1 MACLHGEVAF
11 LTATLI
17 VIDMTLAGL
26 FWAMSHATGQ
36 GEDVIAKLIRKVLYV
51 GAFAYII
58 GNFNWLAGIVFR
70 SFAGLG
76 LTASGSTLSME
87 NFLQPG
93 RLAKVGIDAGAPIL
107 KQIGDMAG
115 FPEVFVNITPIVV
128 MFLAWLIVL
137 LCFFVLA
144 IQLFIT
150 LIEFKLT
157 TLAGFVLVPFAL
169 WNKTAFL
176 AEKVLGNVVSSGIKV
191 LVLAVI
197 VGIGSGLFAEFQV
210 QPAEPS
216 IDHSV
221 VVMLASLTLLA
232 LGIFGPGIAT
242 GLVSGGP
249 QLGAGAMAGAALGAA
264 GAAVAVGAAATG
276 VGGAVAAEARMAP
289 AAAKL
294 AGSGARAAT
303 GAASSARS
311 AFQAGSASAGGGLK
325 GAAAGV
331 GNVATTGAQATGQKV
346 AEGARSM
353 KERVAA
359 AFRPDDAGS
368 ASGRRCRTGCKRA
381 NPIHRAT
388 RLGQAPASQAAA
400 HPCRDDRR
408 PHAARRRLRQL
419 QPRPE
424 PARFRFL
431 IFKENSHAIQTTAGA
446 LRRYATACYSVSIR
460 RPGLGRAHRLGPRAG
475 EETGV
480 SWPLAASRWPC

>member
-1 MACLHGEVAF
+1 MNDVTVIDRFLDTFSRYIDSGFGLLHGEVAF

-26 FWAMSHATGQ
+26 FWAMGHATGQ

-128 MFLAWLIVL
+128 MFLAWLTVL

-176 AEKVLGNVVSSGIKV
+176 AEKVLGNVVSSGVKV

-276 VGGAVAAEARMAP
+276 VGGAVAAGARMAP

-294 AGSGARAAT
+294 AGSGARAAAST
-303 GAASSARS
+303 ASSARS

-331 GNVATTGAQATGQKV
+331 GNVAKTGAQAAGQKV

-368 ASGRRCRTGCKRA
+368 ASGGGA
-381 NPIHRAT
+381 A
-388 RLGQAPASQAAA
+388 QAANESSA
-400 HPCRDDRR
+400 STPSSAQPAWAKRLHRR
-408 PHAARRRLRQL
+408 QQLTHAA
-419 QPRPE
+419 
-424 PARFRFL
+424 
-431 IFKENSHAIQTTAGA
+431 TTAA
-446 LRRYATACYSVSIR
+446 HTLRGGDGGSSGQG
-460 RPGLGRAHRLGPRAG
+460 PSLGD
-475 EETGV
+475 
-480 SWPLAASRWPC
+480 SDS

>member
-1 MACLHGEVAF
+1 MNDVTVIDRFLDTFSRYIDSGFGLLHGEVAF

-76 LTASGSTLSME
+76 LTASGSTLSMG

-176 AEKVLGNVVSSGIKV
+176 AEKVLGNVESSGIKV

-276 VGGAVAAEARMAP
+276 VGGAVAAGARMAP
-289 AAAKL
+289 AAARL

-303 GAASSARS
+303 GAATSARS
-311 AFQAGSASAGGGLK
+311 AFLAGSASAGGGLK

-331 GNVATTGAQATGQKV
+331 GNVAKTGAQEAGQKV
-346 AEGARSM
+346 ADGARSM

-368 ASGRRCRTGCKRA
+368 ASGAGA
-381 NPIHRAT
+381 A
-388 RLGQAPASQAAA
+388 QAANEPA
-400 HPCRDDRR
+400 PSTAQPAWAKRLHRR
-408 PHAARRRLRQL
+408 QQLTHAA
-419 QPRPE
+419 
-424 PARFRFL
+424 
-431 IFKENSHAIQTTAGA
+431 TTAA
-446 LRRYATACYSVSIR
+446 HTLRGGDGGSSSQ
-460 RPGLGRAHRLGPRAG
+460 GPSLRD
-475 EETGV
+475 
-480 SWPLAASRWPC
+480 SDS